1 MRQWCHREQWRPSQI
16 QAAIAKAMEDEPD
29 GPDRDYWTTATSRDE
44 LKRKYGLKT
53 FKPKPVTVTL
63 VRECCGKSFIHVL
76 KSRESA
82 KHLTD
87 YKCRD
92 LECRKRTVTMPFGK
106 YAFLTVAL
114 IYEKDPSYLAWFHDT
129 VDGCEDIKELIRS
142 LPGIEAHLATFR
154 QKQLWRQGRLSQQQP
169 ATPAQQEFEWL
180 MGKFSTETVDLV
192 CSELFGGEE

>member
-92 LECRKRTVTMPFGK
+92 LECRKRHSDHAV
-106 YAFLTVAL
+106 
-114 IYEKDPSYLAWFHDT
+114 
-129 VDGCEDIKELIRS
+129 
-142 LPGIEAHLATFR
+142 R
-154 QKQLWRQGRLSQQQP
+154 QVRIPDSRP
-169 ATPAQQEFEWL
+169 
-180 MGKFSTETVDLV
+180 DLRERPLV
-192 CSELFGGEE
+192 SCLVP